1 MKLDPYWEKLVK
13 YFRKILSLNVNTRI
27 ICLQLKAGIITIHP

>member
-27 ICLQLKAGIITIHP
+27 ICLQLKTGIITIHP